1 MIKNKKKSNQS
12 AEFNEKMSNML
23 SSRNLALNNE
33 FENLVDEENLF
44 WDLDEI
50 KQEIEFTEEKN
61 LVKIELEKLKKV
73 TSRVF
78 RTNFKENS
86 TISKRISIEERKEYV

>member
-1 MIKNKKKSNQS
+1 
-12 AEFNEKMSNML
+12 MSNML